1 MKYLASPIYICAAS
15 LMLSACATHP
25 TFNLAEYPYT
35 GSTTTTVHNGVSTS
49 IPIPHIET
57 ANKVVKID
65 VRERVTGYGCSSELK
80 EDHAHVLPFL
90 GVGTGFDLETNEGKA
105 RAVAHFN
112 ALFVKQGDSGKT
124 EKVIDDSVNN
134 DLLIAPTYQIRR
146 IKRGAFSEEVCAR
159 VIGYRGVVAGFEDS
173 KHIRSTDPKYRGSP
187 DVYLDQ
193 IEGGKAKLL
202 IF

>member
-1 MKYLASPIYICAAS
+1 MKYRAAPISTCAAS
-15 LMLSACATHP
+15 LMLSACATYP
-25 TFNLAEYPYT
+25 TFNLADYPYT
-35 GSTTTTVHNGVSTS
+35 GATTTTVHNGVTTS

-80 EDHAHVLPFL
+80 EHHAHVLPFL

-112 ALFVKQGDSGKT
+112 ALFIKQGDNGRP
-124 EKVIDDSVNN
+124 EKAIDDTVNN

-146 IKRGAFSEEVCAR
+146 TKKGAFSEEVCAR

-173 KHIRSTDPKYRGSP
+173 KRIRSTDPDYRGTP

>member
-1 MKYLASPIYICAAS
+1 MKYLASLIFTSAAS
-15 LMLSACATHP
+15 LILSACATHP
-25 TFNLAEYPYT
+25 TFNLADYPYT
-35 GSTTTTVHNGVSTS
+35 GSTITAAHNGVSTPM
-49 IPIPHIET
+49 PIPHIET

-80 EDHAHVLPFL
+80 EHHAYVLPFL

-112 ALFVKQGDSGKT
+112 ALFVKQGDNGRP
-124 EKVIDDSVNN
+124 EKVIDDAVNN
-134 DLLIAPTYQIRR
+134 DLLIAPTYQIR
-146 IKRGAFSEEVCAR
+146 KTKKGAFSEEVCAR

-173 KHIRSTDPKYRGSP
+173 KRIRSTDPEYRGSP

-193 IEGGKAKLL
+193 VEGGKAKLL